1 MMTFGDGGVPVRSR
15 TAEPVMAA
23 IVTTIMLQVRLKI
36 FSDSQP
42 TLW

>member
-1 MMTFGDGGVPVRSR
+1 
-15 TAEPVMAA
+15 MAA